1 MADLVRFAI
10 LHGFKSQGGFAVD
23 LKRPNRW
30 CKDHVL
36 MISSPSA
43 RARPGG
49 GWLRDGA
56 VPVADVDS
64 FATFTSGRRKPP
76 SEGLVSNGASSRRPI
91 EIQRVCAS
99 AAEGY
104 FHRLPLL
111 SARNRTQNN
120 PRGVLLMEHPEPRNV
135 LVLKERSQPAGE
147 VTSPLPSA
155 RARPSGGWL
164 RSG

>member
-64 FATFTSGRRKPP
+64 FAT
-76 SEGLVSNGASSRRPI
+76 SR
-91 EIQRVCAS
+91 Q
-99 AAEGY
+99 AEE
-104 FHRLPLL
+104 
-111 SARNRTQNN
+111 N
-120 PRGVLLMEHPEPRNV
+120 PRPRGWFRTGQVL
-135 LVLKERSQPAGE
+135 GG
-147 VTSPLPSA
+147 PSRYSAHA
-155 RARPSGGWL
+155 RAPRGGIL
-164 RSG
+164 PPVATIVCP

>member
-91 EIQRVCAS
+91 EIQRLCAS
-99 AAEGY
+99 AARRDTSTGCHY
-104 FHRLPLL
+104 CLL
-111 SARNRTQNN
+111 GTGLRITLGAFCLWNTRN
-120 PRGVLLMEHPEPRNV
+120 LEMF
-135 LVLKERSQPAGE
+135 
-147 VTSPLPSA
+147 
-155 RARPSGGWL
+155 
-164 RSG
+164 

>member
-1 MADLVRFAI
+1 M
-10 LHGFKSQGGFAVD
+10 
-23 LKRPNRW
+23 
-30 CKDHVL
+30 
-36 MISSPSA
+36 
-43 RARPGG
+43 
-49 GWLRDGA
+49 
-56 VPVADVDS
+56 
-64 FATFTSGRRKPP
+64 
-76 SEGLVSNGASSRRPI
+76 
-91 EIQRVCAS
+91 QRLCAS